1 MDYVRVYQLDGQ
13 SIFVAEPEEGLGSSG
28 GSGGG
33 ALSVVTAVSVLVVL
47 LVLFSLC
54 IVSGLVSPRCRWFV
68 VTVGVVMIRK
78 LNSHTLPAGALG

>member
-1 MDYVRVYQLDGQ
+1 MLVDYVRVYQLDGQ
-13 SIFVAEPEEGLGSSG
+13 SVFVAESPDDGLDS

-54 IVSGLVSPRCRWFV
+54 IVREAGS
-68 VTVGVVMIRK
+68 IR
-78 LNSHTLPAGALG
+78 LPTCS